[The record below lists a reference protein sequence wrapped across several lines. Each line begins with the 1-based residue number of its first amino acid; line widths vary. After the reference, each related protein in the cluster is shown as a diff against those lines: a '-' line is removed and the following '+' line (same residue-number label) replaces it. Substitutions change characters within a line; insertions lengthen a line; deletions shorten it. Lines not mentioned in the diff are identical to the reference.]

1 MASRTLHVSRAENV
15 EPSTQLAR
23 ERGLLAAAARG
34 ESHLHVS
41 TLAPAECVALGA
53 FHRRPGGPSDVAV
66 WARHTGG
73 RALPTGSGFLLV
85 TLALPHRS
93 ALTSDDRL
101 ELAPEQVMNRCV
113 RGVLHALR
121 GVGVDVSYPGL
132 DLITHTRRA
141 IGALTFVEIGEP
153 TLFQAVLAAERTLAD
168 GALLLDRVDP
178 EGVVPMAMI
187 PPTDAAS
194 LAEILEPRGSAE
206 LTPGALQRRLA
217 AGYAAAF
224 GLQTRA
230 LDEAASGAL
239 ADTRPGAAEPP
250 SPSPQG
256 TGARAVGL
264 LGTVEAWT
272 TLDADRID
280 RIVLAGDFLSPPD
293 LPNRLSDALRGLPP
307 RAAEIERGVRRFLDR
322 DQRYL
327 LGLRPAEL
335 IDLLQRSATV
345 AT

>member
-1 MASRTLHVSRAENV
+1 MASRTLHVSRALNV
-15 EPSTQLAR
+15 EPSTQLAH

-41 TLAPAECVALGA
+41 TLAPAKSIALGA
-53 FHRRPGGPSDVAV
+53 FHRRPESSRDVAV

-73 RALPTGSGFLLV
+73 RALPTGSGFVLA

-113 RGVLHALR
+113 RGVLRALR
-121 GVGVDVSYPGL
+121 GAGVDVSYPGL
-132 DLITHTRRA
+132 DLITHERRA
-141 IGALTFVEIGEP
+141 IGALAFAEIGEP

-187 PPTDAAS
+187 PPTEATS
-194 LAEILEPRGSAE
+194 LAEVLEPRGSAE
-206 LTPGALQRRLA
+206 IAPDVLVRRLA
-217 AGYAAAF
+217 AGYAETF
-224 GLQTRA
+224 GMQARDP
-230 LDEAASGAL
+230 DETAVEAL
-239 ADTRPGAAEPP
+239 ADAQSAAEEPP
-250 SPSPQG
+250 SPSPAS

-272 TLDADRID
+272 TLDAGRID

-293 LPNRLSDALRGLPP
+293 LPGRLSDALHGLPP
-307 RAAEIERGVRRFLDR
+307 QAAEIERSVRGFLDR
-322 DQRYL
+322 DHRYL
-327 LGLRPAEL
+327 LGLRPADL

>member
-1 MASRTLHVSRAENV
+1 MASRTLHVSRAANV

-41 TLAPAECVALGA
+41 TLEPAESVALGA
-53 FHRRPGGPSDVAV
+53 FHRRPEGASDVAV
-66 WARHTGG
+66 WGRHTGG
-73 RALPTGSGFLLV
+73 RALPTGSGFVLV

-93 ALTSDDRL
+93 ALTSDDRRA
-101 ELAPEQVMNRCV
+101 LAPEQVMNRCV

-121 GVGVDVSYPGL
+121 GAGVDVSYPGL
-132 DLITHTRRA
+132 DLITHERRA

-168 GALLLDRVDP
+168 GALLLDRIDP

-187 PPTDAAS
+187 PPTDATS
-194 LAEILEPRGSAE
+194 LAETLGPRGSAE
-206 LTPGALQRRLA
+206 IAPDGVLRRLA
-217 AGYAAAF
+217 AGYAETF
-224 GLQTRA
+224 GLQPRLLDQTAAEA
-230 LDEAASGAL
+230 LTDAPSA
-239 ADTRPGAAEPP
+239 AAEPP
-250 SPSPQG
+250 SPSPEA

-272 TLDADRID
+272 TVNADRID
-280 RIVLAGDFLSPPD
+280 RIVLAGDFVSPPD
-293 LPNRLSDALRGLPP
+293 LPHRLSDALHGLPP
-307 RAAEIERGVRRFLDR
+307 RADEIERGVRGFLDR
-322 DQRYL
+322 DRHYL
-327 LGLRPAEL
+327 LGLRPADL
-335 IDLLQRSATV
+335 IDLLHRSATV